1 LTALVFGVD
10 ELKEET
16 INKKKVISAKTE
28 RTEFKIGHNI
38 ARSETF
44 IPHFYYDSDAKIVFT
59 DIAGLNDSSGDLVDI
74 INRLI
79 TKCIFK
85 QSKSVKFIIAVT
97 HVAMKEGRGKN
108 VREQF

>member
-1 LTALVFGVD
+1 M
-10 ELKEET
+10 
-16 INKKKVISAKTE
+16 
-28 RTEFKIGHNI
+28 FKIGHSV
-38 ARSETF
+38 AKSETF
-44 IPHFYYDSDAKIVFT
+44 IPHFYYDKDASLLFT

-97 HVAMKEGRGKN
+97 HVSMKEGRGAN
-108 VREQF
+108 VREQFHAVQSICYGIELE